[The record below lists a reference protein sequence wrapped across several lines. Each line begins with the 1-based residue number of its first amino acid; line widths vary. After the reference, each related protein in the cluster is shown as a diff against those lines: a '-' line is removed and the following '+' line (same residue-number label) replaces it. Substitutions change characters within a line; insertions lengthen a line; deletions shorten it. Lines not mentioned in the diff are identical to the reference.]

1 MKGVRAKDFK
11 LTDADLSALA
21 SQYEPIILLTDD
33 AREVAAVI
41 SIQQLRLLQAAE
53 EHLLHELDLKEVKK
67 ILTNPKWI
75 PWEEIDKQLK
85 H

>member
-21 SQYEPIILLTDD
+21 SQHEPIILLTDD